1 MTTGFHPGELVVQ
14 QRAGALDAAARLEP
28 MVRPGG
34 LTPGAATFVSGAT
47 FGALTA
53 RDRAGRLWTA
63 PLQGEPGFVTPES
76 SSTLRIRSGIADTDP
91 LFDLPS
97 GQAVGVI
104 VIDYAARRRLRVN
117 GHLDR
122 SAEGELLVSI
132 AQAYGNCPQ
141 YIPRAQ
147 WRSGLP
153 APHRRRVHN
162 GDSLRDSDIDQ
173 IRRAATFILGTT
185 HPTAGNDASHRGGP
199 PGFVTVSPRRVR
211 WPDYPGNNMFNS
223 LGNLAV
229 DPTAALMFAATSGR
243 VVQISGEA
251 TVTWGQPAAEEP
263 DDTGRGVEFRIDRVV
278 VTTAGR

>member
-1 MTTGFHPGELVVQ
+1 MVQ
-14 QRAGALDAAARLEP
+14 QRAGVLDAAARLEP
-28 MVRPGG
+28 MVRQGG
-34 LTPGAATFVSGAT
+34 LTPGAAAFVSGAT

-53 RDRAGRLWTA
+53 RDRTGRLWTA
-63 PLQGEPGFVTPES
+63 PLLGEPGFVTPES
-76 SSTLRIRSGIADTDP
+76 ASALRIRGGIADADP

-97 GQAVGVI
+97 GQEVGVI
-104 VIDYAARRRLRVN
+104 VIDYASRRRLRVN
-117 GHLDR
+117 GQLDR
-122 SAEGELLVSI
+122 GDEDELRVSI

-153 APHRRRVHN
+153 APHRRRVHD

-199 PGFVTVSPRRVR
+199 PGFVTVSPRTVR

-229 DPTAALMFAATSGR
+229 DPTAALMFATATGR
-243 VVQISGEA
+243 VVQISGAA
-251 TVTWGQPAAEEP
+251 TVEWDRSAAREP
-263 DDTGRGVEFRIDRVV
+263 DDTGRGVALTIDRVV
-278 VTTAGR
+278 VTTG